1 MAEKSPVSKGV
12 FGNLGG
18 VVDVFLVQG
27 VGALGD
33 LLGRT
38 REALAEVDE
47 THTNRRLGRA
57 KLVFDPTLEFVV
69 AEDWEGLES
78 FLSGLQPSE
87 LKRLKHAAQERHDE
101 VKEAGGAS
109 ATLKLTRLIDA
120 ELKRRPSALN
130 LRKKGSGSS

>member
-1 MAEKSPVSKGV
+1 MVEKSPVSKGV

-57 KLVFDPTLEFVV
+57 KLVFDPTLEFV
-69 AEDWEGLES
+69 AADDWEGLES
-78 FLSGLQPSE
+78 FLGGLLPAE
-87 LKRLKHAAQERHDE
+87 LRRLKHAVQERHDE
-101 VKEAGGAS
+101 VKAAGGAS
-109 ATLKLTRLIDA
+109 ATLRITRLVDA
-120 ELKRRPSALN
+120 ELKRRPSAIS
-130 LRKKGSGSS
+130 LRKKGAGYS